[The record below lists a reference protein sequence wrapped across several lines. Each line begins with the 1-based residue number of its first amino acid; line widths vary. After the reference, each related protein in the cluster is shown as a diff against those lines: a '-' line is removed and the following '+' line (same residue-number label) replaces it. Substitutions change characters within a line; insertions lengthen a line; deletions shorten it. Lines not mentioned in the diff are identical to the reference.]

1 MVLVVAEVVVVMV
14 AGAGVGLSAHREV
27 LDRPESLLTE
37 SAWSLWSGLEV
48 AEVVR
53 APRPSVASPALGLL
67 LLAALS
73 WVRP

>member
-1 MVLVVAEVVVVMV
+1 MVVVEV
-14 AGAGVGLSAHREV
+14 AAGTGVGLSAHREV

-37 SAWSLWSGLEV
+37 RAWSLWSGLEV

-53 APRPSVASPALGLL
+53 APRPSVASPPLGLL

>member
-1 MVLVVAEVVVVMV
+1 MVVVTT
-14 AGAGVGLSAHREV
+14 GVGLSAHREV

-53 APRPSVASPALGLL
+53 APRPSVASPPLGLL
-67 LLAALS
+67 LLVALS
-73 WVRP
+73 WLRP

>member
-1 MVLVVAEVVVVMV
+1 MVEVAVVEVTT
-14 AGAGVGLSAHREV
+14 GVGLSAHREV
-27 LDRPESLLTE
+27 LERPESLLTE
-37 SAWSLWSGLEV
+37 RAWSLWSGLEV

-53 APRPSVASPALGLL
+53 APRPSVASPPLGLL

>member
-1 MVLVVAEVVVVMV
+1 MVLVLM
-14 AGAGVGLSAHREV
+14 AGTGVGLSAHREV

-37 SAWSLWSGLEV
+37 RAWSLWSGLEV

-53 APRPSVASPALGLL
+53 APLPSVASPPLGLL

>member
-1 MVLVVAEVVVVMV
+1 MGLMVAVVVVV
-14 AGAGVGLSAHREV
+14 VVIGVGLSAHREV

-37 SAWSLWSGLEV
+37 RAWSLWSGLEV

-53 APRPSVASPALGLL
+53 APRPSVASPPLALR

>member
-1 MVLVVAEVVVVMV
+1 MVLVVLEVMV
-14 AGAGVGLSAHREV
+14 VTTGVGLSAHREV

-37 SAWSLWSGLEV
+37 RAWSLWSGLDV
-48 AEVVR
+48 ADVVR
-53 APRPSVASPALGLL
+53 APRPSVASPPMGLL

>member
-1 MVLVVAEVVVVMV
+1 MEAGMVVAVTVT
-14 AGAGVGLSAHREV
+14 GAGLSAHREV

-37 SAWSLWSGLEV
+37 RAWSLWSGLEV

-53 APRPSVASPALGLL
+53 APLPRVASPPLGLL

>member
-1 MVLVVAEVVVVMV
+1 MV
-14 AGAGVGLSAHREV
+14 AVAVVRGVGLSAHREV

-37 SAWSLWSGLEV
+37 RAWSLWSGLEV

-53 APRPSVASPALGLL
+53 APRPSVASPSLVLL

>member
-1 MVLVVAEVVVVMV
+1 MVAVVAVVM
-14 AGAGVGLSAHREV
+14 GVGLSAHREV

-37 SAWSLWSGLEV
+37 RAWSLWSGLEV

-53 APRPSVASPALGLL
+53 APRPSVASPPLGLL
-67 LLAALS
+67 LLVALS

>member
-1 MVLVVAEVVVVMV
+1 MVEAEVVTT
-14 AGAGVGLSAHREV
+14 GVGLSAHKEV

-48 AEVVR
+48 AEVVW

>member
-1 MVLVVAEVVVVMV
+1 MVLVEVT
-14 AGAGVGLSAHREV
+14 GVGLSAHREV

-37 SAWSLWSGLEV
+37 RAWSLWSGLEV

-53 APRPSVASPALGLL
+53 APRPSVASSPLGLL
-67 LLAALS
+67 LLASLS

>member
-1 MVLVVAEVVVVMV
+1 MEVVV
-14 AGAGVGLSAHREV
+14 GVGLSAHREV

-37 SAWSLWSGLEV
+37 RAWSLWSGLEV

-53 APRPSVASPALGLL
+53 APRPSVASPPPGLL